1 MFGTN
6 DDETFTIGEKD
17 VASVES
23 ALDGEITADD
33 EMDFTNDGIQ
43 GQRAVFQITRA
54 TRQRKN
60 GGDILAVLQY
70 TALDNEIVGFPIT
83 ETYWLAHSN
92 PQAEKIGRGNIKK
105 VFNALFGAPT
115 GPFNDLV
122 GKYVSMWLKE
132 AKKDGRATVGSPQAV
147 SADAIA
153 GSVDASL

>member
-1 MFGTN
+1 MKSTF
-6 DDETFTIGEKD
+6 DDETFTVGTDD
-17 VASVES
+17 VNVES

-33 EMDFTNDGIQ
+33 EMDFTSDGIT

-70 TALDNEIVGFPIT
+70 TALDNEVVGFPIT

-92 PQAEKIGRGNIKK
+92 PQAEKIGRGRIKP

-115 GPFNDLV
+115 GPFNNLV

-132 AKKDGRATVGSPQAV
+132 GKDGRATVSSPQAV
-147 SADAIA
+147 SSEALDAT
-153 GSVDASL
+153 VDASL

>member
-1 MFGTN
+1 MFGKE
-6 DDETFTIGEKD
+6 DETFTVGTETE
-17 VASVES
+17 SPVES

-43 GQRAVFQITRA
+43 EQRAVFQITKA

-70 TALDNEIVGFPIT
+70 TALDTEIIGFPIT

-92 PQAEKIGRGNIKK
+92 PQAERIGRSRIKP

-115 GPFNDLV
+115 GEFNALV

-132 AKKDGRATVGSPQAV
+132 AKKDGRATVGSPQSV